1 MNSAEVNLQLAT
13 NWMSTISLF
22 ILIIFG
28 SFGCLCNILIFTSKR
43 LKKNACAFYFLC
55 AALFELFILC
65 FGGISRLATEHF
77 GSTFINKNRIFCKI
91 RSYLITTLGTI
102 GIYFILMAAIDRCM
116 TTSIHVRYRA
126 FSQIKIARRVVLSTI
141 IIIMI
146 MNIHALIFFDP
157 QPTCIPQPGIY
168 ALFYSIYLIIGTSIL
183 PDGLIVLFTLWTI
196 QNAKNLRLRIA
207 ANSVANEARQ
217 RSKQRM
223 EIQLIMVSQCSI
235 LFN

>member
-1 MNSAEVNLQLAT
+1 
-13 NWMSTISLF
+13 
-22 ILIIFG
+22 
-28 SFGCLCNILIFTSKR
+28 
-43 LKKNACAFYFLC
+43 
-55 AALFELFILC
+55 
-65 FGGISRLATEHF
+65 
-77 GSTFINKNRIFCKI
+77 
-91 RSYLITTLGTI
+91 
-102 GIYFILMAAIDRCM
+102 MAAIDRCM